1 MTLIQTFTDSFAK
14 DNLVFFSDFIGD
26 AKPFG
31 IVRTSNAIGTPTIAF
46 ANDNSDGSLGTLTAT
61 TPTGTPGGAIYARAG
76 VYQSVDLTGSLI
88 SRSWDIGKGEYE
100 MEARL
105 KSSMD
110 RGTYLLTCGYS
121 LNHNTTNTAVA
132 EAGAFFYHYGN
143 QTTWRAAV
151 MANYVTLKEID
162 TGVSC
167 KSFAVLRV
175 QSLLNGTKFNFYVND
190 MLVMKW
196 IGADVAAAATASSR
210 SMPCIELRDR
220 TAGGSG
226 FSQSFIADYML
237 TKERLER

>member
-1 MTLIQTFTDSFAK
+1 MTLIQTFTNSFAK

-26 AKPFG
+26 AKPLG
-31 IVRTSNAIGTPTIAF
+31 IVRTANAIGTPTVVF
-46 ANDNSDGSLGTLTAT
+46 SNDNSDGSLGTLTAT
-61 TPTGTPGGAIYARAG
+61 TPTGTPGGAIYARVG
-76 VYQSVDLTGSLI
+76 VYQSLELNGGTI
-88 SRSWDIGKGEYE
+88 SRAWDITKGEYE

-105 KSSMD
+105 KSNMD

-132 EAGAFFYHYGN
+132 EVGAFFYHYGN

-151 MANYVTLKEID
+151 MANYVMLKEID

-167 KSFAVLRV
+167 KSFAILRV
-175 QSLLNGTKFNFYVND
+175 ESLLNGTKFNFYADN

-196 IGADVAAAATASSR
+196 VGADVAAAPALGSR

-226 FSQSFIADYML
+226 FAQSFTADYMM
-237 TKERLER
+237 TKERMER